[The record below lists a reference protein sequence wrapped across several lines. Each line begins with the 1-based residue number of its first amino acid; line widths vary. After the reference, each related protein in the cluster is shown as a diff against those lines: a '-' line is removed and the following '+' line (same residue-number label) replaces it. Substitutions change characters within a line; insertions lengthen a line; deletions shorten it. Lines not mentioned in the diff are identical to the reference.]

1 MAGFEANRDI
11 IFTGA
16 DLVRSRM
23 AVEQEK
29 LARFFPGVKLYASNG
44 RVTSAQ
50 GYLSTSYGSSYY
62 ISIDI
67 GQNYPYELPRIR
79 LPYATIGT
87 GCPHIYKDGS
97 ICVMK
102 SEQWS
107 TSLSLAFIVA
117 KTAIWLNK
125 YDNWLLS
132 GRKRWPGKDQH
143 R

>member
-1 MAGFEANRDI
+1 
-11 IFTGA
+11 
-16 DLVRSRM
+16 M

-29 LARFFPGVKLYASNG
+29 LARFFPGIKLYGSNG

-50 GYLSTSYGSSYY
+50 GHLSTSYGNSYY
-62 ISIDI
+62 ISIEI
-67 GQNYPYELPRIR
+67 GENYPYDLPRIR
-79 LPYATIGT
+79 LPRTTVAA
-87 GCPHIYKDGS
+87 GCPHVYQNGN

-107 TSLSLAFIVA
+107 TSLSLAFLVA

-125 YDNWLLS
+125 YDKWILS
-132 GRKRWPGKDQH
+132 GRTRWPGKDQH